1 MTRMATGL
9 SGSKEAFVKHG
20 QKKLPGSPSTN
31 KGAPGNGIKGLAQNS
46 SAQR

>member
-9 SGSKEAFVKHG
+9 SGSKEAFVKRG